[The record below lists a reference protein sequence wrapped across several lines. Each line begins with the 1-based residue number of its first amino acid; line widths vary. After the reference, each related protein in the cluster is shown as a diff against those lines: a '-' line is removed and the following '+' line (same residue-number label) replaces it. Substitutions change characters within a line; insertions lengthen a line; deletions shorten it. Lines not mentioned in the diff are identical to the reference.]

1 MVEFGIFRAG
11 FRRAVWKSG
20 EVKMSDNLEK
30 CINRRKL
37 SQEDVEEII
46 NSYETYGGNALR
58 ASKNLRYA
66 VTTILRYWRSAE
78 LRIKPRGEPKNIL
91 NYNLVNDLILSNY
104 SQIEMAK
111 KLGISPQAV
120 NEYIKRHRLKKPV
133 SSKKKNMEYKYNL
146 VKRLIEEEDFFE
158 EIAGFIGINNS
169 SFNSY
174 LKRHPD
180 LPKPKKRRIEL
191 IRKGLEEGLSRSA
204 IATANKINFA
214 RLNRDINNNSEL
226 IKLDNLNLLS
236 KLRK

>member
-1 MVEFGIFRAG
+1 MVLESI
-11 FRRAVWKSG
+11 
-20 EVKMSDNLEK
+20 VKRHFSPK
-30 CINRRKL
+30 
-37 SQEDVEEII
+37 DVEEII

-66 VTTILRYWRSAE
+66 TTTILRYWRSAE

-91 NYNLVNDLILSNY
+91 NYNLIKDLISSNY
-104 SQIEMAK
+104 SQIEMAGE
-111 KLGISPQAV
+111 LGISPQAV

-174 LKRHPD
+174 LKRHSD
-180 LPKPKKRRIEL
+180 LPKPKRRRIEL

-204 IATANKINFA
+204 IAKANNINFA
-214 RLNRDINNNSEL
+214 RLNQDINNNSEL
-226 IKLDNLNLLS
+226 NKLYSLNLLS
-236 KLRK
+236 KLQK

>member
-1 MVEFGIFRAG
+1 MVLESI
-11 FRRAVWKSG
+11 
-20 EVKMSDNLEK
+20 VKRHFSPK
-30 CINRRKL
+30 
-37 SQEDVEEII
+37 DVEEII
-46 NSYETYGGNALR
+46 NSYETYEGNALS

-66 VTTILRYWRSAE
+66 TTTILRYWRSAE
-78 LRIKPRGEPKNIL
+78 LKIKPRGKSKNIL
-91 NYNLVNDLILSNY
+91 NYNLIKDLISSNY
-104 SQIEMAK
+104 SQIEMAR

-120 NEYIKRHRLKKPV
+120 NEYIKRYGLEKPV
-133 SSKKKNMEYKYNL
+133 SSKKKNRECKYNL

-204 IATANKINFA
+204 IAKANKINFA

-226 IKLDNLNLLS
+226 IKLDNLKLLS

>member
-1 MVEFGIFRAG
+1 
-11 FRRAVWKSG
+11 
-20 EVKMSDNLEK
+20 MSDNLEK

-37 SQEDVEEII
+37 SQEDVDEII

-104 SQIEMAK
+104 SQIEMAR

-120 NEYIKRHRLKKPV
+120 NEYIKRHGLKKPV
-133 SSKKKNMEYKYNL
+133 SSKKKNMEYKCNL

-174 LKRHPD
+174 LKRHSD
-180 LPKPKKRRIEL
+180 LP
-191 IRKGLEEGLSRSA
+191 
-204 IATANKINFA
+204 N
-214 RLNRDINNNSEL
+214 
-226 IKLDNLNLLS
+226 
-236 KLRK
+236 